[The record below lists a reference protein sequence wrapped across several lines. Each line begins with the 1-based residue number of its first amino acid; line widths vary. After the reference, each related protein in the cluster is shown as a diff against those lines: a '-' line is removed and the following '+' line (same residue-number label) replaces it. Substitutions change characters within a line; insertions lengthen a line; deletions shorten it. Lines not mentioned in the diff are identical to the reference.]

1 MNDLDK
7 KFTVTTGNKFENN
20 LINKLKS
27 VKQVINDYYDIYDG
41 INPGSDFTKNQ
52 FISQVKKGEHSKKI
66 IDGKDF
72 DRYTNINWEKNYI
85 EYSEIKV
92 DEIRNIFYC

>member
-1 MNDLDK
+1 M
-7 KFTVTTGNKFENN
+7 
-20 LINKLKS
+20 
-27 VKQVINDYYDIYDG
+27 
-41 INPGSDFTKNQ
+41 
-52 FISQVKKGEHSKKI
+52 KKGEHSKKI

-92 DEIRNIFYC
+92 DEIRNLLKKEGKDFTARIIKRINFFEADKVITRQTADCLIGYF